1 MTIVASFLPGRSR
14 GRRRSPRERPELARP
29 FSLFF
34 ESIIVRKP
42 SDGTGRLHQPPRAL
56 NLLAVGGQCVG
67 PDRPLEKP
75 MPLRASSR
83 LALLTIALAAL
94 LPAAA
99 GAQPATVREYRAAFR
114 TYPYSD
120 PDPIPHAGRI
130 YPYFRFDGFTDQA
143 EQKEWTVVE
152 LENAWIRVTVLPEVG
167 GKIWSA
173 VEKSTGKG
181 FLYGNQVVKF
191 RDVAMRGPWT
201 SGGIE
206 ANYGIIGH
214 TPNCATPV
222 DYVTRQNP
230 DGSASVVIG
239 VLDLLTRTPW
249 RLEVTVPADKA
260 YFTTTSLWHNATPL
274 EQPYYTWMNAGI
286 KAAGNL
292 EFVYPGTHY
301 IGHGGEASPWPI
313 DEKGRNLAFYEKND
327 FGPSKSYHVLGRDA
341 DFFAGYWH
349 DEDFGMGR
357 YSLRDEKVGKKIW
370 IWGLSRQGMIWEK
383 LLTDDDGQYVEVQS
397 GRSFNQAAEES
408 SKTPFKHRAFLP
420 YGTDTW
426 TEYWFPVK
434 GTKGLVA
441 ASPLGGLNVKAREGG
456 LDVLLSPLEAV
467 DDTLEVLDGDR
478 VVFSRPVSARPLET
492 WTVFAP
498 VSAPPERLRV
508 RIGSRLEWTG
518 DPKAGALSRPLESP
532 GDFEWDSVYGL
543 WLQGKELVRQR
554 SYGPAREALE
564 ACLRKDPHYAPA
576 LADLA
581 HLRYRSM
588 DYQGAFDTA
597 RKALAIDT
605 YDPFANYYYGLAAAR
620 LGRADDARDGLQ
632 VAAQSVELRGAAWTE
647 LAKLAVR
654 AGDLARAA
662 LDAERSLDF
671 NRRNLDA
678 LQLLALV
685 HRLGGRQDA
694 ARAALDTLL
703 GLDPLSP
710 FGRFEKALAGGGD
723 EAARAFAAS
732 VRNEMPHETFLEL
745 AAWYDDL
752 GRRTEAARVLELAPQ
767 VAEVL
772 YWRAR
777 LAGGPEAAALLQK
790 ADEASPALV
799 FPFRPES
806 AEVLRW
812 AASRSS
818 SWRPRYYLALVH
830 WGAGN
835 VEEARRLLDECGETP
850 DYAPFYAGRA
860 LAFEESSREKS
871 MADLDRAARLDPGQ
885 WRYGRMLAER
895 QLRHGSPAAALE
907 TARRYAAQ
915 FPANYILGMLHAKA
929 LLANGRHRE
938 SADRLARLRVLP
950 YEGATEGRRLHRE
963 THLML
968 AVEAMRKGDAKGALR
983 EIDAARLWPENLG
996 AGKPYPEN
1004 VDERLEDF
1012 LSAQAL
1018 AKRGDATSTEM
1029 LRRVDAFDGRER
1041 GAGTLVHALAMKQD
1055 GREAD
1060 ARKLLADW
1068 SAREPGSA
1076 VARWASRTFE
1086 GEVSPPPDAAGED
1099 ARVLA
1104 AWLSSGSSRGQRRLS
1119 P

>member
-1 MTIVASFLPGRSR
+1 MPICSLLRAALPLLGLLAFLP
-14 GRRRSPRERPELARP
+14 
-29 FSLFF
+29 
-34 ESIIVRKP
+34 
-42 SDGTGRLHQPPRAL
+42 AL
-56 NLLAVGGQCVG
+56 
-67 PDRPLEKP
+67 
-75 MPLRASSR
+75 
-83 LALLTIALAAL
+83 
-94 LPAAA
+94 A
-99 GAQPATVREYRAAFR
+99 GAQGATVREYRKAFR
-114 TYPYSD
+114 TYPFSD
-120 PDPIPHAGRI
+120 PDPIPRADRI
-130 YPYFRFDGFTDQA
+130 YPYFRFDGFTDRA
-143 EQKEWTVVE
+143 EEREWTVVE
-152 LENAWIRVTVLPEVG
+152 LENAWIRVTVLPEIG

-292 EFVYPGTHY
+292 EFVYPGTRY

-327 FGPSKSYHVLGRDA
+327 FGPSKSYHVLGREA

-357 YSLRDEKVGKKIW
+357 YSLRDEKIGKKIW

-383 LLTDDDGQYVEVQS
+383 LLTDADGQYVEVQS
-397 GRSFNQAAEES
+397 GRSFNQAAEDS
-408 SKTPFKHRAFLP
+408 SRTPFKHRGFLP

-434 GTKGLVA
+434 GTKGLVV
-441 ASPLGGLNVKAREGG
+441 ASPLGGLNVRPREGG
-456 LDVLLSPLEAV
+456 LDLLFSPLEAV
-467 DDTLEVLDGDR
+467 DDTLEVLDGKR
-478 VVFSRPVSARPLET
+478 VVFSKPVSAKPLET
-492 WTVFAP
+492 WTAFAP
-498 VSAPPERLRV
+498 VSVPAERLRV
-508 RIGSRLEWTG
+508 RIGGSRLEWKG
-518 DPKAGALSRPLESP
+518 DPKAGALSRPMESP
-532 GDFEWDSVYGL
+532 PDFDWDSVYGL
-543 WLQGKELVRQR
+543 WLKGKELVRQR

-564 ACLRKDPHYAPA
+564 ACLRKDPHYVPA

-588 DYQGAFDTA
+588 DYPGAFDLA
-597 RKALAIDT
+597 RRALAVDT
-605 YDPFANYYYGLAAAR
+605 YEPAANYYYGLAAVK
-620 LGRADDARDGLQ
+620 LGRADDARDGFEL
-632 VAAQSVELRGAAWTE
+632 AAQSVDLRAASWTE
-647 LAKLAVR
+647 LAKLSVR

-662 LDAERSLDF
+662 VDAGRSLDS
-671 NRRNLDA
+671 NQRNLEA

-685 HRLGGRQDA
+685 QRLQEQWED
-694 ARAALDTLL
+694 ARASRDRLL
-703 GLDPLSP
+703 ALDPLSL
-710 FGRFEKALAGGGD
+710 FGHFEKAFAGG
-723 EAARAFAAS
+723 ESAPPAFAPG

-745 AAWYDDL
+745 AAWYRDL
-752 GRRTEAARVLELAPQ
+752 GRPAEAAQLLAVAPQ
-767 VAEVL
+767 TAEVL
-772 YWRAR
+772 YWRAL
-777 LAGGPEAAALLQK
+777 LADPDPEAASLLRK

-812 AASRSS
+812 AASRSD

-835 VEEARRLLDECGETP
+835 LDDARRLFDECGEKP

-860 LAFEESSREKS
+860 LAFEDASRERS
-871 MADLDRAARLDPGQ
+871 MADLERAARLDPAQ

-895 QLRHGSPAAALE
+895 QLRQGAPAAALE
-907 TARRYAAQ
+907 TARRYSAQ

-929 LLANGRHRE
+929 LLANGRYRE
-938 SADRLARLRVLP
+938 GADRLGRLDVIP
-950 YEGATEGRRLHRE
+950 YEGSTEGRRLYRE
-963 THLML
+963 AHLMF
-968 AVEAMRKGDAKGALR
+968 AVEALRKGDAARALR
-983 EIDAARLWPENLG
+983 SIDAARLWPENLG

-1012 LSAQAL
+1012 LAAQAL
-1018 AKRGDATSTEM
+1018 ARRGGSAESLEK
-1029 LRRVDAFDGRER
+1029 LQRVAARGQGGRDR
-1041 GAGTLVHALAMKQD
+1041 GAGTLVHALALRQT

-1060 ARKLLADW
+1060 GRKLLTDW
-1068 SAREPGSA
+1068 SAREPDNA
-1076 VARWASRTFE
+1076 VAAWALRKYD
-1086 GEVSPPPDAAGED
+1086 GQVGPPPDTATED

-1104 AWLSSGSSRGQRRLS
+1104 AWLSGGRR
-1119 P
+1119 

>member
-1 MTIVASFLPGRSR
+1 M
-14 GRRRSPRERPELARP
+14 PRCPR
-29 FSLFF
+29 
-34 ESIIVRKP
+34 
-42 SDGTGRLHQPPRAL
+42 PRAAQL
-56 NLLAVGGQCVG
+56 LLALV
-67 PDRPLEKP
+67 
-75 MPLRASSR
+75 
-83 LALLTIALAAL
+83 TL
-94 LPAAA
+94 LPALA
-99 GAQPATVREYRAAFR
+99 GADAATVREYRRAFL
-114 TYPYSD
+114 TYPFSD
-120 PDPIPHAGRI
+120 PDPIPHAGRF
-130 YPYFRFDGFTDQA
+130 YPYFRFDGFTDRA
-143 EQKEWTVVE
+143 EEREWTVVE
-152 LENAWIRVTVLPEVG
+152 LENAWIRVTVLPEIG

-249 RLEVTVPADKA
+249 RLEIAVPADKA

-301 IGHGGEASPWPI
+301 IGHGGEASAWPI

-327 FGPSKSYHVLGRDA
+327 FGPSKSYHVLGRMA

-357 YSLRDEKVGKKIW
+357 YSLRDEKTGKKIW

-383 LLTDDDGQYVEVQS
+383 LLTDIDGQYVEVQS

-408 SKTPFKHRAFLP
+408 SRTPFKHRGFLP

-434 GTKGLVA
+434 GTKGLVV
-441 ASPLGGLNVKAREGG
+441 ASPLGGLNVRPREGG
-456 LDVLLSPLEAV
+456 LDVFFSPLEAV

-478 VVFSRPVSARPLET
+478 VVFSEPVSAKPLET
-492 WTVFAP
+492 WTAFAP
-498 VSAPPERLRV
+498 VTVPAGRLRV
-508 RIGSRLEWTG
+508 RIGGTRLDWRA
-518 DPKAGALSRPLESP
+518 DPEAGALSRPMESP
-532 GDFEWDSVYGL
+532 PDFDWDSVYGL
-543 WLQGKELVRQR
+543 WLKGKELIRQR
-554 SYGPAREALE
+554 SYVPAREALE

-576 LADLA
+576 FADLA
-581 HLRYRSM
+581 LLRYRSM
-588 DYQGAFDTA
+588 DYQGAFDLA

-605 YDPFANYYYGLAAAR
+605 YDPFANYYYGLAAGK
-620 LGRADDARDGLQ
+620 LGRTDDARDGLEL
-632 VAAQSVELRGAAWTE
+632 AAQSVELRGAAWTE
-647 LAKLAVR
+647 LAKLALR

-671 NRRNLDA
+671 NQRNLEA
-678 LQLLALV
+678 RQLLALV
-685 HRLGGRQDA
+685 HRLRGQQDG
-694 ARAALDTLL
+694 ARAALDALL

-710 FGRFEKALAGGGD
+710 FARFEKALAQGGD
-723 EAARAFAAS
+723 EAARAFAAGI
-732 VRNEMPHETFLEL
+732 RNEMPQETFLEL

-777 LAGGPEAAALLQK
+777 LADPGGDTAALLQK
-790 ADEASPALV
+790 ADEALPELV

-830 WGAGN
+830 WGVGN
-835 VEEARRLLDECGETP
+835 LDVARRLFDECGEKP

-860 LAFEESSREKS
+860 LAFEEASRERS
-871 MADLDRAARLDPGQ
+871 MADLERAARLDPAQ

-895 QLRHGSPAAALE
+895 QLRKGAPAAALE
-907 TARRYAAQ
+907 TARRYTAQ
-915 FPANYILGMLHAKA
+915 FPANYILGMLHVKT
-929 LLANGRHRE
+929 LLANGRYRE
-938 SADRLARLRVLP
+938 SADRLARLKVIP
-950 YEGATEGRRLHRE
+950 YEGSIEGRRLYRE
-963 THLML
+963 AHLML
-968 AVEAMRKGDAKGALR
+968 ALEALRKGDARGALR
-983 EIDAARLWPENLG
+983 SIDAARLWPENLG

-1004 VDERLEDF
+1004 VDERLED
-1012 LSAQAL
+1012 LLAAQAL
-1018 AKRGDATSTEM
+1018 ARRGGTAASSEM
-1029 LRRVDAFDGRER
+1029 LQRIDAHGSRDR
-1041 GAGTLVHALAMKQD
+1041 GAGTLVHALALRQA
-1055 GREAD
+1055 GREGEG
-1060 ARKLLADW
+1060 RKLLADW
-1068 SAREPGSA
+1068 SAREPGNA
-1076 VARWASRTFE
+1076 LAAWALRVYE
-1086 GEVSPPPDAAGED
+1086 GHVGPPPDNAGED

-1104 AWLSSGSSRGQRRLS
+1104 AWLSAKQPS
-1119 P
+1119 